1 VTQTA
6 IDVSP
11 LPEHAFGHRSILWWA
26 TMGMV
31 AIEGTVFALLI
42 MTDLYL
48 KGRNEHW
55 PPGNILPPGLLW
67 GTVNTIILLVSTI
80 PNELTKRAAEK
91 FHLRTVQLWLIVCML
106 FGLAFNV
113 VRVFEFMSLNVSFD
127 SNAYGSITWALLGF
141 HTVHILTDWVDTGVL
156 TVLMFT
162 GPIDEHRFVDVSENA
177 MYWYFVVLSWL
188 PIYALIYFAPR
199 IA

>member
-1 VTQTA
+1 MSRAA

-11 LPEHAFGHRSILWWA
+11 LPEHAFGHRSLLWWA
-26 TMGMV
+26 TLAVV

-42 MTDLYL
+42 VSYIYL
-48 KGRNEHW
+48 KGRNDHW
-55 PPGNILPPGLLW
+55 PPAGVPPPAIMW
-67 GTVNTIILLVSTI
+67 GTINTIILLASAV

-91 FHLRTVQLWLIVCML
+91 YSLRGVQMGLVVCLL

-113 VRVFEFMSLNVSFD
+113 VRIFEFMSLNVSFD
-127 SNAYGSITWALLGF
+127 SNGYGSAVWALLGF
-141 HTVHILTDWVDTGVL
+141 HTVHILTDWVDTAVL

-162 GPIDEHRFVDVSENA
+162 GPVNEHRFVDVSENA

-188 PIYALIYFAPR
+188 PIYAVIYFAPR
-199 IA
+199 VS

>member
-1 VTQTA
+1 VTRTA

-42 MTDLYL
+42 VTALYL

-80 PNELTKRAAEK
+80 PNELSKRAAEK
-91 FHLRTVQLWLIVCML
+91 FQLRKVQLWLLMCMV
-106 FGLAFNV
+106 FGLTFNI

-156 TVLMFT
+156 TVLMLT
-162 GPIDEHRFVDVSENA
+162 GPIDEHRFVDISENA

-188 PIYALIYFAPR
+188 PIYAVIYFAPR
-199 IA
+199 VA

>member
-1 VTQTA
+1 MSRTA

-11 LPEHAFGHRSILWWA
+11 LPDHAFGQRSVLWWS

-31 AIEGTVFALLI
+31 AIEGTVFGLLI
-42 MTDLYL
+42 MTYLYL
-48 KGRNEHW
+48 KGRNDHW
-55 PPGNILPPGLLW
+55 PPGNILAPGLLW
-67 GTVNTIILLVSTI
+67 GTVNTVILLVSTI
-80 PNELTKRAAEK
+80 PNELTKRAAER
-91 FHLRTVQLWLIVCML
+91 FQLRKVQLWIIVCMV

-113 VRVFEFMSLNVSFD
+113 VRIFEFMSLNVSFD
-127 SNAYGSITWALLGF
+127 SNAYGSIVWALLGF
-141 HTVHILTDWVDTGVL
+141 HTVHIVTDWVDTGVL
-156 TVLMFT
+156 TVLMLT

-199 IA
+199 VA

>member
-1 VTQTA
+1 MSRTA

-11 LPEHAFGHRSILWWA
+11 LPDHAFGQRSVLWWA

-31 AIEGTVFALLI
+31 AIEGTVFGLLI
-42 MTDLYL
+42 VTYLYL
-48 KGRNEHW
+48 KGRNDHW
-55 PPGNILPPGLLW
+55 PPGNILAPGLLW
-67 GTVNTIILLVSTI
+67 GTVNTVILLVSII
-80 PNELTKRAAEK
+80 PNELTKRAAER
-91 FHLRTVQLWLIVCML
+91 FQLRKVQLWIIVCMV
-106 FGLAFNV
+106 FGLAFNA
-113 VRVFEFMSLNVSFD
+113 VRILEFTVLNVSFD
-127 SNAYGSITWALLGF
+127 SNAYGSIVWALLGF
-141 HTVHILTDWVDTGVL
+141 HTVHIVTDWVDTGVL

-188 PIYALIYFAPR
+188 PIYALIYFAPC